1 MMKKD
6 FPEFPEYVVKKKL
19 GEGGMASVYLAV
31 QEKLHRE
38 VAIKVLDPLLLKDKQ
53 ILKRFKKEAQTAVK
67 LSNPY
72 IITIYDV
79 GQEGDSHY
87 IVMEYLG
94 KSLRDRIKSGGKLPP
109 QEALDIIKKIA
120 EALSYAHGK
129 GIIHR
134 DIKPDNI
141 MFRPGRKEPVLVDF
155 GIARVLDLNTKLTM
169 TGIRVG
175 TPHYMSPEQ
184 CKGEKIDGR
193 SDIYSLGVV
202 LIELLTGSVPYKS
215 ETPMGLIYL
224 HTQGPTPTMPEALN
238 NYQPL
243 IDAMMAKEKE
253 ARLKDGAD
261 VIKQIKL
268 LETEEKPGE
277 YEDDNFALQYM
288 QSSDKSKSKRLL
300 IWTPLILLLLGAMI
314 YFLIGPSQTEKAV
327 LPAENEKVVS
337 PARVNQQTGEVKE
350 QLPLKPPSPLLDQ
363 QKTTRDLQTEE
374 KMKTKKSEQK
384 TSKTI
389 NNKKQTDQPIKPNKK
404 KEDES
409 LIKEVKEKQ
418 EDLLKKE
425 PEKIEAE
432 KINIKTVNFVNLPR
446 EVIAVMSQK
455 IKRIEISNLE
465 QGIIVGGEIQLN
477 LSVNE
482 NGHIEIKQ
490 LDDTRLRVNRED
502 KKEMVKE
509 LILKKI
515 KQISFKPFK
524 DETGEP
530 RQIENWRKEYK
541 LGTFR
546 GIIILY

>member
-1 MMKKD
+1 MTKKN
-6 FPEFPEYVVKKKL
+6 FPEFPEYVIKKKL

-31 QEKLHRE
+31 QEKLKRE

-67 LSNPY
+67 LIHPY

-94 KSLRDRIKSGGKLPP
+94 KTLRRQIKSQGKLPP

-169 TGIRVG
+169 TGIRIG

-184 CKGEKIDGR
+184 CKGEKIDGG

-202 LIELLTGSVPYKS
+202 LFELLTGSVPYKS
-215 ETPMGLIYL
+215 ETPLGLIYL
-224 HTQGPTPTMPEALN
+224 HTQGPIPTLPEALKP
-238 NYQPL
+238 YQPL

-253 ARLKDGAD
+253 ARFKDGAD
-261 VIKQIKL
+261 VVKHIEL
-268 LETEEKPGE
+268 LEHDKTPMESD
-277 YEDDNFALQYM
+277 DDNLALEYL
-288 QSSDKSKSKRLL
+288 SPPVRNKSKRLL
-300 IWTPLILLLLGAMI
+300 VWSPLIVLLLGAMI
-314 YFLIGPSQTEKAV
+314 YFFISIAQREKTVPPTENEKAV
-327 LPAENEKVVS
+327 IPAQ
-337 PARVNQQTGEVKE
+337 VNQQTDEVKV
-350 QLPLKPPSPLLDQ
+350 QSPLKPPSPQPDQ
-363 QKTTRDLQTEE
+363 QKRTRDTQTKETI
-374 KMKTKKSEQK
+374 KTKKSEQK
-384 TSKTI
+384 TIKTL
-389 NNKKQTDQPIKPNKK
+389 NNQKQTEQPLRPDKK
-404 KEDES
+404 VE
-409 LIKEVKEKQ
+409 EKQ
-418 EDLLKKE
+418 AVLLEKE
-425 PEKIEAE
+425 QEKIEPE

-446 EVIAVMSQK
+446 EVIADMSKK

-477 LSVNE
+477 LYVNE
-482 NGHIEIKQ
+482 NGNIEIKQ
-490 LDDTRLRVNRED
+490 FDHTRLRINRED

-509 LILKKI
+509 LIVKKI

-530 RQIENWRKEYK
+530 RQIENWRKKYK